1 MNAEVHLAAKVL
13 DAIERAKEGDP
24 VAWGTVYA
32 VAAAFA
38 RSGRGMPEPLASV
51 IAARLQEIGNVLAS
65 PREKDKRA
73 AVHGAV
79 APGAKRGRPA
89 KPLDVLGRYAE
100 DALWNLGEKPTS
112 AQINEAVDFTMQ
124 FMTNYPGTDEPLYT
138 RQSLLVEVKKLLH
151 NRKS

>member
-1 MNAEVHLAAKVL
+1 MSTEVYLAQKVL
-13 DAIERAKEGDP
+13 DAIERAKGGDP

-38 RSGRGMPEPLASV
+38 RSGRAMPEPLASV
-51 IAARLQEIGNVLAS
+51 MAQRLLEIGAVLAS

-89 KPLDVLGRYAE
+89 KPVDVIGSYAE
-100 DALWNLGEKPTS
+100 DVLRVLGEKPT
-112 AQINEAVDFTMQ
+112 AAEINEVVDFTMQ
-124 FMTNYPGTDEPLYT
+124 FMTNYPGTTEPLYT
-138 RQSLLVEVKKLLH
+138 RQSLLVEVQKLRH
-151 NRKS
+151 SRKA

>member
-1 MNAEVHLAAKVL
+1 MSAEVYLAQKVL

-38 RSGRGMPEPLASV
+38 RSGRAMPEPLASV
-51 IAARLQEIGNVLAS
+51 MAQRLQEIGNALAS

-79 APGAKRGRPA
+79 APGAKRGRRA
-89 KPLDVLGRYAE
+89 KPDVLGSYAE
-100 DALWNLGEKPTS
+100 DALRVLGEKPTP
-112 AQINEAVDFTMQ
+112 AEINEAVDFTMQ
-124 FMTNYPGTDEPLYT
+124 FMTNYPGTTEPLYT
-138 RQSLLVEVKKLLH
+138 RQSLLVEVQKLRH
-151 NRKS
+151 SRKA

>member
-1 MNAEVHLAAKVL
+1 MNTDVNLGQKVL
-13 DAIERAKEGDP
+13 DAIERAKDGDP

-38 RSGRGMPEPLASV
+38 RAGRAMPEPLAGV
-51 IAARLQEIGNVLAS
+51 MAQRLLEIGAVLAS

-89 KPLDVLGRYAE
+89 KAVDVIGTYAE
-100 DALWNLGEKPTS
+100 DVLRVLGDKPTP
-112 AQINEAVDFTMQ
+112 AEINEVVDFTMQ
-124 FMTNYPGTDEPLYT
+124 FMTNYPGTTEPLYT

-151 NRKS
+151 SRKA

>member
-1 MNAEVHLAAKVL
+1 MSTEVYLSQKVL
-13 DAIERAKEGDP
+13 GAIERAKGGDP

-38 RSGRGMPEPLASV
+38 RSGRAMPEPLASV
-51 IAARLQEIGNVLAS
+51 MAQRLQEIGNALAS

-89 KPLDVLGRYAE
+89 KPVDVLGRYAE
-100 DALWNLGEKPTS
+100 DVLHVLGEEPTP
-112 AQINEAVDFTMQ
+112 AEINEAVDFMMQ
-124 FMTNYPGTDEPLYT
+124 FMPRFGDGTFRYPRAT
-138 RQSLLVEVKKLLH
+138 LLAAVRKRPYEKK
-151 NRKS
+151 